1 MNRTMAH
8 GKKGQ
13 AMGIGSLQSVAIA
26 FVLVTVTI
34 AIGAY
39 LVNEVGDQLPAD
51 SVAQNVTA
59 DGLAALDVFG
69 GWLTILVVIVVA
81 AVILGLLALYQR
93 FR

>member
-1 MNRTMAH
+1 
-8 GKKGQ
+8 
-13 AMGIGSLQSVAIA
+13 MGIGSLQSVAIA

-39 LVNEVGDQLPAD
+39 LVSEVGDQLPAD
-51 SVAQNVTA
+51 SVAQNVTD